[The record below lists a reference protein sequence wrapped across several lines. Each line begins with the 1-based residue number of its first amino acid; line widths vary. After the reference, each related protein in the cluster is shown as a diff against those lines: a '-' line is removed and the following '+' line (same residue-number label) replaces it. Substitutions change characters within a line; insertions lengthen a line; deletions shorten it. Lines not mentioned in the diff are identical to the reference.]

1 MVDVDSN
8 NLFALGPLLNLLGTR
23 LHLPLRR
30 CGQWHGHADR
40 HPVRRQSTQG
50 HHQVDSSVLR
60 ACVGNVDPA
69 QRFSKSNVCDAT
81 LQNEQLLKLL
91 GQPLI
96 NDRITLPALTSSQNL
111 TLAAG
116 ETGSTRINPL
126 AIGDAVSSL
135 VNELL
140 RVLSGMLSSPKQG
153 MSANDTAKALAD
165 RYLQAFR
172 RRTLQRR
179 PGFHCCAM
187 AIPAG
192 NWHRSTAGP

>member
-1 MVDVDSN
+1 M
-8 NLFALGPLLNLLGTR
+8 
-23 LHLPLRR
+23 
-30 CGQWHGHADR
+30 
-40 HPVRRQSTQG
+40 
-50 HHQVDSSVLR
+50 
-60 ACVGNVDPA
+60 
-69 QRFSKSNVCDAT
+69 
-81 LQNEQLLKLL
+81 LKLL

-126 AIGDAVSSL
+126 AVGDAVSGL

-165 RYLQAFR
+165 RYLQAAFPPNTR
-172 RRTLQRR
+172 YDVDKLIPLLRDGDPSKQLAPLNSWTV
-179 PGFHCCAM
+179 PGDCRM
-187 AIPAG
+187 RAG
-192 NWHRSTAGP
+192 C